1 MTSDDQTSHGGGLPF
16 RRSGHGTVSTRRL
29 EAFTD
34 GVFAIAATLLVL
46 DLTVNDIGRAATSDA
61 LWASLSTMGGSFFS
75 FVVSF
80 LLLCLLWSV
89 HVSQFEHIV
98 RVDGVLTT
106 LNTLRLLGIVLI
118 PFTTTLNADYS
129 DVWLGRIVL
138 PSNFLFVV
146 VVGYLQWLWASR
158 RGSMLLDDMSDD
170 ERRQSRAGALSAVL
184 LGVVALALAPM
195 LGSLAFLA
203 YALDAPTT
211 RLLRRLGR

>member
-1 MTSDDQTSHGGGLPF
+1 MVKDDAVGEGGGVPF
-16 RRSGHGTVSTRRL
+16 RRSGRGTVSTRRL

-46 DLTVNDIGRAATSDA
+46 DLTVNDFGRITDSDD
-61 LWASLSTMGGSFFS
+61 LWASLSGMSGSFFS
-75 FVVSF
+75 FVISF

-89 HVSQFEHIV
+89 HVNQFEHIV
-98 RVDGVLTT
+98 RVDGLLTS

-129 DVWLGRIVL
+129 DVWLGRLVL
-138 PSNFLFVV
+138 PINFLFVV

-158 RGSMLLDDMSDD
+158 RGSDLLDDMP
-170 ERRQSRAGALSAVL
+170 ETARRASRAGALSAVV
-184 LGVVALALAPM
+184 LGVVAVALAPV

-211 RLLRRLGR
+211 KLLRRTMR

>member
-1 MTSDDQTSHGGGLPF
+1 MTKDDQPGGLPF
-16 RRSGHGTVSTRRL
+16 RRTGRGTVSTRRL

-46 DLTVNDIGRAATSDA
+46 DLTVNDIGRVATSED
-61 LWASLSTMGGSFFS
+61 LWASLSAMGSSFLS

-118 PFTTTLNADYS
+118 PFTTTLNADFS
-129 DVWLGRIVL
+129 DVTLGRIVL
-138 PSNFLFVV
+138 PINFLFVV
-146 VVGYLQWLWASR
+146 VIGYLQWLWASR
-158 RGSMLLDDMSDD
+158 QGSGLLDDMPEG
-170 ERRQSRAGALSAVL
+170 ERKLSRAGSLSAVV
-184 LGVVALALAPM
+184 LGVIALALAPL

-203 YALDAPTT
+203 YALDAPMT
-211 RLLRRLGR
+211 RLLQRLGR